1 MSNQVYSKIPSSY
14 NFVPLSAQIIF
25 PDWAKQVSHDIPFS
39 DGLDGELEI
48 EVEAVT
54 PVYIRDSASKKGEK
68 NSPEFFKCEGGKYY
82 IPGTSLK
89 GMVRNV
95 LEIASYGKMQHIA
108 DKRYAMRDLQS
119 KAYTNLFTQ
128 NMVSKV
134 KAGFLDISTP
144 DWKIY
149 PCEYAMFPR
158 NMIDPVFGNRRM
170 AAAEKYKEY
179 LKYFGKTLAM
189 RADVSWIDKN
199 VRPDFRGVPHN
210 RAYFSPKGASEGVL
224 VFTGQPQD
232 FVEGKTGQKRN
243 EFFFYDVSEKYFYV
257 DDPETLEMDEY
268 GDVIRKNQQDFRF
281 VHCEQTAA
289 RDFKEWE
296 SGELK
301 IIREKYFNG
310 RIPIFYLKNDG
321 VFRFGLAYLFRFAG
335 VSSTVE
341 ALRNTS
347 PDHYSYR
354 NETFRPDLAD
364 LIFGY
369 ATAENS
375 LRGRVQFSACLADEV
390 DEDFRNEEKII
401 LGSPK
406 PSFYPAYLK
415 QEKVAESGKKDDYKT
430 FLDSDAQLRGWKRYP
445 ALGNPQFV
453 PPEKVD
459 LETSNMT
466 VHFNPLPAGT
476 HFRGM
481 IRYHNL
487 RPIEL
492 GALIWSLKLRNPDYY
507 CHTIGMA
514 KPYGYGRIRIRIKNE
529 IPEQYEKDFQ
539 DYILKNVGKAGE
551 TSFQRLPQIE
561 ALLKMATYGENMKVN
576 WDFGYMTDPQ
586 DFSRVK
592 GNMQR
597 DMPSLVLGE
606 YPQPIPI
613 SSGTPAAPVV
623 REKSCEEKFL
633 EALPAKLKDCV
644 KMLKKEEF
652 ADVKFNTEQLEQIRK
667 KYKTELKNSYN
678 PDAKAFNAEIE
689 KYKA

>member
-1 MSNQVYSKIPSSY
+1 MSNQIYSRIPSSY
-14 NFVPLSAQIIF
+14 NFVPLSDKIIF

-54 PVYIRDSASKKGEK
+54 PVYIRDSASKKNEER
-68 NSPEFFKCEGGKYY
+68 SSEFFKCEDRKYY

-108 DKRYAMRDLQS
+108 DKRYAIRDLQS
-119 KAYTNLFTQ
+119 KAYTDLFTKD
-128 NMVSKV
+128 MISKV

-158 NMIDPVFGNRRM
+158 SAIDPVFGNKRM
-170 AAAEKYKEY
+170 AASQKYKEY
-179 LKYFGKTLAM
+179 LKYLGKTLAV
-189 RADVSWIDKN
+189 RADVNWIDKT
-199 VRPDFRGVPHN
+199 VRPDFKGVPHN
-210 RAYFSPKGASEGVL
+210 RAYFSTKGAFEGVL

-232 FVEGKTGQKRN
+232 FIEGKTGQKRN
-243 EFFFYDVSEKYFYV
+243 EFFFYNVSEQYFYV
-257 DDPETLEMDEY
+257 DDPETLETDEY
-268 GDVIRKNQQDFRF
+268 GELIRKNQQDFRF

-289 RDFKEWE
+289 GDFKEWE

-301 IIREKYFNG
+301 VVREKYFNG
-310 RIPIFYLKNDG
+310 RIPIFYLQNNNY
-321 VFRFGLAYLFRFAG
+321 FRFGLAYLFRFAG
-335 VSSTVE
+335 VASTVE
-341 ALRNTS
+341 ALRNTN
-347 PDHYSYR
+347 PDHYAYR
-354 NETFRPDLAD
+354 NEIFQPDLAD

-369 ATAENS
+369 TTAENS

-390 DEDFRNEEKII
+390 DEDCRYEEKMI

-415 QEKVAESGKKDDYKT
+415 QDKVAESGKKTDYKT
-430 FLDSDAQLRGWKRYP
+430 FLDADARLRGWKRYP
-445 ALGNPQFV
+445 ALGKPQFV

-466 VHFNPLPAGT
+466 VRFKPLPAGT
-476 HFRGM
+476 RFKGM

-492 GALIWSLKLRNPDYY
+492 GALIWSLKLHKSEYY

-514 KPYGYGRIRIRIKNE
+514 KPYGYGRVKIRINNE
-529 IPEQYEKDFQ
+529 IPEQYEQAFQ
-539 DYILKNVGKAGE
+539 QYILDKSQEAGV
-551 TSFQRLPQIE
+551 TKFQNLTQVKS
-561 ALLKMATYGENMKVN
+561 LLKMAVYGENLKVD
-576 WDFGYMTDPQ
+576 WDFGYMTEPQ

-592 GNMQR
+592 GNMQKGI
-597 DMPSLVLGE
+597 PSLVLGE
-606 YPQPIPI
+606 YPQPEKI
-613 SSGTPAAPVV
+613 SSGTTVAPVV

-633 EALPAKLKDCV
+633 EALPAKLKECI
-644 KMLKKEEF
+644 KQLQKEEF
-652 ADVKFNTEQLEQIRK
+652 ADAKFNTEQLEQIRK

-689 KYKA
+689 KHKA